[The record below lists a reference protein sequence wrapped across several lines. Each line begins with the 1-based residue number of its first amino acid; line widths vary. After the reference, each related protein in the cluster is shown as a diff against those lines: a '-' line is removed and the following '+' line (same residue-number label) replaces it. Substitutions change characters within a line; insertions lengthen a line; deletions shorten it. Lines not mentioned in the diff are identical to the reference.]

1 MLKLKNTSNG
11 EIVMVVQT
19 KTKCVLV
26 QQAMQSVYCVPV
38 RRLNMCRWMALL
50 SLAIRWGRTK
60 HKTKRNI
67 FRHIQTKNVYIF
79 ETSELAERQL
89 YAQTETKWLV
99 ARQVMQ

>member
-1 MLKLKNTSNG
+1 MLKLKNTSND

-26 QQAMQSVYCVPV
+26 RQAMQLVYCAPV
-38 RRLNMCRWMALL
+38 RRLNVCRWMALL
-50 SLAIRWGRTK
+50 SFAIRWGCTK

-79 ETSELAERQL
+79 ETSKLAERQL
-89 YAQTETKWLV
+89 YAETKLK
-99 ARQVMQ
+99 QNG